1 MTYELELTQEAEQDL
16 EAHTKAGNKRQLK
29 KIFTLFEELKQHPQT
44 GTGKPEKMKYGYS
57 GVWSRRI
64 DDKHRMLYTIED
76 ETVKVFI
83 ISLWGHYDDK

>member
-1 MTYELELTQEAEQDL
+1 MIYRVELAQEAKDHIQDHIKSGHKIL
-16 EAHTKAGNKRQLK
+16 LNKIYRL
-29 KIFTLFEELKQHPQT
+29 IDELKEHPKT
-44 GTGKPEKMKYGYS
+44 GTGKPEQLRYKQS

-76 ETVKVFI
+76 ERIIAFV